1 LIAGSTGQNHRAEVL
16 VAKWPSLSTSRSRHQ
31 AADAQHATRGY
42 AVPIVVDLPDL
53 GNADNALLRHQRA
66 VRYLKP
72 DAVDA
77 HAILRAGPLVALVV
91 LSINALLSLDLNPR
105 RPVRVLQPTWRRQ
118 TSSRDRP
125 WRSGCASFKL
135 LLARLLK
142 TSAGPRVWRKQAV
155 EGVWLR
161 GQPAPQAARAP
172 GPLLHGPSFSGSQSR
187 GDQAVATHQ

>member
-1 LIAGSTGQNHRAEVL
+1 MGWPLL

-53 GNADNALLRHQRA
+53 GNADNVLLRHQRA

-142 TSAGPRVWRKQAV
+142 TSAGPRGVEKAGCRRRVAPWPAGTASSTSARTTIARAIILGEPV
-155 EGVWLR
+155 EGR
-161 GQPAPQAARAP
+161 SGCGYASMSPR
-172 GPLLHGPSFSGSQSR
+172 PS
-187 GDQAVATHQ
+187 